1 VASIEDLDGSAARSA
16 RAPAV
21 AVTNS
26 TPSTEPATR
35 PATGARLR
43 RRGLDAALGR
53 RVLFGSVLV
62 TDNTIAGAV
71 GGRPRVFE
79 IRHALDALS

>member
-1 VASIEDLDGSAARSA
+1 
-16 RAPAV
+16 
-21 AVTNS
+21 
-26 TPSTEPATR
+26 
-35 PATGARLR
+35 
-43 RRGLDAALGR
+43 
-53 RVLFGSVLV
+53 VLFGSVLV